1 MPPKGPSIKYVHT
14 EGGGG
19 SKNLPI
25 LRTNSTGNADEG
37 GGGGESKILRILRT
51 YLTGG
56 CWKIVLLHFGKY
68 AVFLYGTNLQNW
80 GIMDMFKKRHNSV

>member
-37 GGGGESKILRILRT
+37 GGGVSKILKISRT
-51 YLTGG
+51 YL
-56 CWKIVLLHFGKY
+56 
-68 AVFLYGTNLQNW
+68 
-80 GIMDMFKKRHNSV
+80 MDGP